1 MQTNNIIGILTKVS
15 ILSLCSTSM
24 SCQYLCM
31 LNFSTVAGRHGR
43 SLTTSVITT
52 TVLNSIRSNRRLCL
66 VPSSLPLQRKP
77 FPSNLQSKLA
87 LLSTSTTGSASS
99 TFQPPEPPGTKGT
112 PIFPDIKI
120 LQPDEANRT
129 ENATRRNTDSNAVMV
144 VTGANR
150 GIGLQFVKSLLHHTT
165 VRTLNEQPFTT
176 FKNRF
181 NQSAQLIL
189 CVFFIKNRVQSLLAV
204 VHQNLQLI
212 CTT

>member
-1 MQTNNIIGILTKVS
+1 M
-15 ILSLCSTSM
+15 
-24 SCQYLCM
+24 
-31 LNFSTVAGRHGR
+31 
-43 SLTTSVITT
+43 
-52 TVLNSIRSNRRLCL
+52 LNSIRSNRRLCL
-66 VPSSLPLQRKP
+66 VPSSLPLHRKP
-77 FPSNLQSKLA
+77 FPSNQQSKLA

-165 VRTLNEQPFTT
+165 VRTLNEQPLTT

-181 NQSAQLIL
+181 DQSAQLIL

-204 VHQNLQLI
+204 VHQKLQLI